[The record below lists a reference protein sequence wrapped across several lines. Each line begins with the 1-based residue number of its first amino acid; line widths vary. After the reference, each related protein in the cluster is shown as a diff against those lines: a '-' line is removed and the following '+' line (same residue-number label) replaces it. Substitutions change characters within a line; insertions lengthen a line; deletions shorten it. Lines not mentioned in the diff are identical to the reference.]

1 MKFKVCFHP
10 ILACAIV
17 GLAARSHAAPVTW
30 AAPVTIAGD
39 ADVSTAGTPVFAY
52 DWAGSAQTINGVAF
66 TAASS
71 GATMGGFGGV
81 HTTAFGSA
89 SAPFVNLS
97 AAYKAVLV
105 GSIYTGASACTVTLN
120 SLTPGR
126 QYQIQLWVNDARAL
140 GLGYARTETVT
151 TGGGNTVTLSY
162 PGNVDGAP
170 GQYTIGTFTADASSQ
185 VITLLGNSATQV
197 NALQLRD
204 LSPQPNVG
212 YWNGLGGA
220 NWDPATTANWCLNE
234 ASAPLVNGT
243 FAAAMLANAS
253 QARFGDKYY
262 INGTAVAVTQSSVTI
277 AAGGIA
283 TGGVGFVGNT
293 VNYTLA
299 SADGA
304 GLTGSTELT
313 KSGTASLTL
322 TGPNTHTGGT
332 ALAGGTLN
340 LGHAAALGSGPLT
353 LLGGTLGNSSGVAL
367 VNPGNNPQNWNGN
380 FTFSGAA
387 DLNLGTGS
395 VTLSDNRTVTTTAGN
410 LTLGGGVNN
419 GTRNLTK
426 LGAGTLTFANAATLN
441 NLDIQNGG
449 VVVDGGSYTCPN
461 GTGGWGLWVR
471 GTTAAFL
478 TVKNNAAVTVTTGFQ
493 IQQGTATVES
503 GSITVAGNG
512 VSEIYLGNSTNAAT
526 LTIKGGTVTGR
537 TMSFG
542 NNGSPAT
549 LNLEGGSL
557 IWNTAPSKGSGTAT
571 LNLGGGT
578 LRAGGS
584 FAVPTSLPFTLTG
597 TNGPLT
603 VDTQAFNTTLANAL
617 TGTGGLTKTGAGTL
631 TLASATCGYTGPT
644 SVNAGTL
651 VVSGSLTGGTAVTAN
666 GGTFAVA
673 STGLVDLSPITVK
686 NGGTLRADATGI
698 SLKSVTVENGGSLS
712 LAAVEGETTTVNEAL
727 TFVGG
732 PTLTVKPLFGG
743 SPTAGT
749 YTLLTPGSVVGAP
762 AAILTDLGIYNGT
775 RAYLGSTAMT
785 DGKLVVTVT
794 GDGTMA
800 DLVWN
805 NASGTGNWTLKSAA
819 DKNFTT
825 GVGNDMFYNQDA
837 VTFNGIAPGT
847 VTLVGTLIP
856 SAITVD
862 SAAGADYTFDG
873 TGTLTGEAVLT
884 KLGDSVL
891 TLNTANSFSG
901 GVFLDGG
908 MIVLGQA
915 GALGTSGRLSFGG
928 GTLQYSAANTEDY
941 SPRLG
946 TSGQQFNIDTHGQ
959 TVTWATA
966 LAAGSGTLTKLGEG
980 TLRLTAPPNHG
991 GLTTIRGGTL
1001 ELFGNI
1007 FTYGGGEIQIH
1018 SGASLRVSGSRY
1030 DFNGKTF
1037 TFDSAGGG
1045 TLQDASDDGFGGF
1058 VQLTAGNTFVT
1069 TGGAQ
1074 NQFTGTATNS
1084 YNLNNNIATFDIA
1097 PGTDA
1102 VSDLKVSCR
1111 MSNAGGLA
1119 KIGTGRLE
1127 LAVANLYTGA
1137 TTVTAGTLLVS
1148 GSLTSAS
1155 PVAVDSGATLNLTAT
1170 GTLNFKPTTNGTVRT
1185 LTGTGTAVF
1194 DGAFNLDLT
1203 TADATAGNTWQL
1215 VDAANLAESYGAT
1228 FKVTGFTETPAD
1240 AGVWNKSDGTKV
1252 WKFTEATGTLTVE
1265 AGGYA
1270 SWAASFGLTAD
1281 SALATA
1287 DPDHDGVANGI
1298 EFMTGTSP
1306 IDGASRNAPSIVRNG
1321 DGDLVVTFSRVDL
1334 AEAYQVA
1341 VEYGTDLQNWTPIF
1355 IPTDAITGPPV
1366 TVIDNGADPDSITVV
1381 IPAAG
1386 APKKFARVQIAI
1398 P

>member
-1 MKFKVCFHP
+1 MKFKACFHP

-17 GLAARSHAAPVTW
+17 GLAARSQAAPVTW

-39 ADVSTAGTPVFAY
+39 ADVATAGTPVFAY
-52 DWAGSAQTINGVAF
+52 NWAGSAQTINGVAF
-66 TAASS
+66 TAAGT

-81 HTTAFGSA
+81 HTTAFGST
-89 SAPFVNLS
+89 SPPYVNLS
-97 AAYKAVLV
+97 PAYKAVLV

-126 QYQIQLWVNDARAL
+126 QYQIQLWVNDSRAL
-140 GLGYARTETVT
+140 NLGYARTETVT

-204 LSPQPNVG
+204 LSPLPNVG

-220 NWDPATTANWCLNE
+220 SWDSATTANWCLNQ

-243 FAAAMLANAS
+243 FAAAMLANAN
-253 QARFGDKYY
+253 QARFGDTYFD
-262 INGTAVAVTQSSVTI
+262 NGTAVAVTQSNVTI
-277 AAGGIA
+277 AVGGVA

-299 SADGA
+299 SADDT
-304 GLTGSTELT
+304 GLTGATELT

-322 TGPNTHTGGT
+322 TGLNTHTGGT
-332 ALAGGTLN
+332 TLSGGTLN
-340 LGHAAALGSGPLT
+340 LGHPAALGSGPLT
-353 LLGGTLGNSSGVAL
+353 LLGGTLVNSSGGPL
-367 VNPGNNPQNWNGN
+367 VTTGNNPQNWNGN
-380 FTFSGAA
+380 FTFSGPA

-395 VTLSDNRTVTTTAGN
+395 VTLSDHRTVTTTAGN
-410 LTLGGGVNN
+410 LTLGGSVSGI
-419 GTRNLTK
+419 GRNLTK
-426 LGAGTLTFANAATLN
+426 LGAGTLAFTGAATLN

-471 GTTAAFL
+471 GTTNSFL
-478 TVKNNAAVTVTTGFQ
+478 TVKNNATVTVTTGFQ
-493 IQQGTATVES
+493 IQQGTATLES

-512 VSEIYLGNSTNAAT
+512 VAEIYLGNSTNPAT

-542 NNGSPAT
+542 NGGSPAT

-557 IWNTAPSKGSGTAT
+557 VWNTAPSKGSGTAT

-584 FAVPTSLPFTLTG
+584 FTVPTSLPFTLTG

-617 TGTGGLTKTGAGTL
+617 NGTGGLTKAGAGTL
-631 TLASATCGYTGPT
+631 TLTSASCGFTGPT
-644 SVNAGTL
+644 TVNAGTL
-651 VVSGSLTGGTAVTAN
+651 AVSGSLTGGTAVTAE

-673 STGLVDLSPITVK
+673 AAGLVDLAPITVK
-686 NGGTLRADATGI
+686 DGGTLRVDATGNI
-698 SLKSVTVENGGSLS
+698 LKSVTVENGGSLS
-712 LAAVEGETTTVNEAL
+712 LAAVVGETTTVNEAL

-732 PTLTVKPLFGG
+732 PTVTVKPLFGG
-743 SPTAGT
+743 TPTAGS
-749 YTLLTPGSVVGAP
+749 YTLLTPGSVAGAP
-762 AAILTDLGIYNGT
+762 AAILTDLGIYNDT
-775 RAYLGSTAMT
+775 RAYQGNAAMT
-785 DGKLVVTVT
+785 NGKLVLTVT
-794 GDGTMA
+794 GDGTIA
-800 DLVWN
+800 NLVWN
-805 NASGTGNWTLKSAA
+805 NASGTGNWSLKSAA
-819 DKNFTT
+819 DQNFTT
-825 GVGNDMFYNQDA
+825 GGGNEMFYNQDA
-837 VTFNGIAPGT
+837 VTFNGIAPGK

-856 SAITVD
+856 AAITVD
-862 SAAGADYTFDG
+862 SAAGADYAFEG
-873 TGTLTGEAVLT
+873 TGEITGEAVLT

-891 TLNTANSFSG
+891 TLNTANSFTG
-901 GVFLDGG
+901 GVYLDGG
-908 MIVLGQA
+908 TLVVGQA

-928 GTLQYSAANTEDY
+928 GTLQYSATNTVDY
-941 SPRLG
+941 SPRLA
-946 TSGQQFNIDTHGQ
+946 TSGQQFNIDTRGQ

-980 TLRLTAPPNHG
+980 TLRLTAAPNHG
-991 GLTTIRGGTL
+991 GITTVRTGTL

-1007 FTYGGGEIQIH
+1007 VTYGGGEIAIH

-1030 DFNGKTF
+1030 DFNGRTF

-1045 TLQDASDDGFGGF
+1045 TLEDASDDGAGGF

-1102 VSDLKVSCR
+1102 VCDLKVSCR
-1111 MSNAGGLA
+1111 MGNAGGVT

-1127 LAVANLYTGA
+1127 LAAANLYTGV

-1148 GSLTSAS
+1148 GSLTSAT
-1155 PVAVDSGATLNLTAT
+1155 PILVDTDATLSLAAT
-1170 GTLNFKPTTNGTVRT
+1170 GTLNFKPTINGIVRSI
-1185 LTGTGTAVF
+1185 TGTGTAAF
-1194 DGAFNLDLT
+1194 DGAFTLDLT
-1203 TADATAGNTWQL
+1203 TTDATAGNTWQL
-1215 VDAANLAESYGAT
+1215 VEAANLAESYTAN
-1228 FKVTGFTETPAD
+1228 FKVTGFGETPAD
-1240 AGVWNKSDGTKV
+1240 SGIWTKSDGTKV

-1265 AGGYA
+1265 TGGYA
-1270 SWAASFGLTAD
+1270 SWAASFSLTGE

-1298 EFMTGTSP
+1298 EFMTGSSP
-1306 IDGASRNAPSIVRNG
+1306 IDSTSRNAPSIVRNG
-1321 DGDLVVTFSRVDL
+1321 NGDLVITFSRVDL

-1341 VEYGTDLQNWTPIF
+1341 VEYGTDLRNWTPMF
-1355 IPTDAITGPPV
+1355 IPNDAITGPPV
-1366 TVIDNGADPDSITVV
+1366 TVIDNAADPDSITVL